1 MLQWKNKSARVSGW
15 QTGRGK
21 MTAVQR
27 NQIKTDNKLCAEEAC
42 GHWAGVRE
50 LPRTT
55 ITHSAS
61 VGFICS
67 VCRFP
72 ILVCIAPSHFF
83 FYSLSSSQ
91 TLLRL
96 PFSIW
101 VFSIYF
107 RLHFLFFLSSV
118 WHTLTFRCLLDC
130 LSGSLFLLIFSLLSC
145 LTLSRPYSVT
155 FVWRNKV
162 TVWEMEFL
170 AFSSKGF
177 DKKDGHCCHD
187 CWLNMEQQLEVR
199 KKHSLA

>member
-1 MLQWKNKSARVSGW
+1 MVTEQESESSRGQQSHTLLLSVLSAVFV
-15 QTGRGK
+15 
-21 MTAVQR
+21 AF
-27 NQIKTDNKLCAEEAC
+27 LF
-42 GHWAGVRE
+42 
-50 LPRTT
+50 L
-55 ITHSAS
+55 SAS
-61 VGFICS
+61 
-67 VCRFP
+67 
-72 ILVCIAPSHFF
+72 LHLTFF